1 MTRDNDIE
9 YLREQV
15 AEAKDALKGNSTELW
30 SVVHEQGKELTAMQQ
45 HMAVMDERVGTLVKF
60 VDRLVNA
67 VYAAAGSIFVAAV
80 AVIIFQQGLGG
91 G

>member
-1 MTRDNDIE
+1 MSRDEDIR

-15 AEAKDALKGNSTELW
+15 AEAKDAVKGNSAELW
-30 SVVHEQGKELTAMQQ
+30 VVVHDHGTKIAAMEK

-91 G
+91 